1 MRNTV
6 DCVTYV
12 MLVRIFRINLEH
24 IIISAQNGMIV
35 GCSRHLQVV
44 GLVDSTAYCSLIH
57 INHLPE
63 IEMKICQKYW
73 KISERDTLCHT
84 HTNICARARQQ
95 THIYT
100 LIAHTRNTMCGLW
113 LQLFNEKICLL
124 GKIKQRICI
133 FASDAI
139 VVAMHNATQTGFVC
153 GWWIKTEIIFHI
165 HRFECVTQNVSA
177 TESISILIV
186 DSLPCQLT
194 EIKIQYSLIKF
205 RTF

>member
-6 DCVTYV
+6 DFVTYA

-63 IEMKICQKYW
+63 IEMKIPEILKNIW
-73 KISERDTLCHT
+73 AWHLVPHT
-84 HTNICARARQQ
+84 HTHIYARARQQ
-95 THIYT
+95 KHIYT

-113 LQLFNEKICLL
+113 LQLFNEKIYVCWAKLNNAFAYL
-124 GKIKQRICI
+124 RVTRLSWPCIMQRKLVSYAVDEQKPKSFFI
-133 FASDAI
+133 FI
-139 VVAMHNATQTGFVC
+139 VS
-153 GWWIKTEIIFHI
+153 
-165 HRFECVTQNVSA
+165 NVSLKMWA
-177 TESISILIV
+177 QL
-186 DSLPCQLT
+186 SLFQFWLPTVCHANWL
-194 EIKIQYSLIKF
+194 E
-205 RTF
+205 